1 MNLSFEDDALEQ
13 RCACEET
20 SVNTWGGDD
29 ARVIR
34 RRLAQLVA
42 AESVAHVRL
51 LPFCELTN
59 LENGCYCL
67 NSANRLRITFEGV
80 HGKPRSASNRDERE
94 VQDIRILTIEI
105 TDAE

>member
-1 MNLSFEDDALEQ
+1 MDLTFEDDALEQ

-20 SVNTWGGDD
+20 SVNTWGSDH

-42 AESVAHVRL
+42 AESVAQVRL

-59 LENGCYCL
+59 SENGRYCL

-80 HGKPRSASNRDERE
+80 HAEPRSASNRDEHE
-94 VQDIRILTIEI
+94 VQDIRILAIEI
-105 TDAE
+105 TDAD